1 MVKNRKKT
9 KKNINNRNK
18 VSEMLIKVGSEFIQ
32 SGSTVAQRENNLRIV
47 ASAWNMACH
56 EESLREKYIQDAVK
70 VYTEINNPDTE
81 HKEAYEHALRQLIN
95 RKLALFPS
103 EMRQIINVRMYEED
117 GKEQIWATS
126 LLQ

>member
-1 MVKNRKKT
+1 MKKRKKT
-9 KKNINNRNK
+9 GKKIDSHIK

-32 SGSTVAQRENNLRIV
+32 FGSTIEQRENNLRIV

-56 EESLREKYIQDAVK
+56 EELLREKYIQDAIM
-70 VYTEINNPDTE
+70 VYTRINNSDTE
-81 HKEAYEHALRQLIN
+81 HKEAYEHALRQLIS

-103 EMRQIINVRMYEED
+103 EMVQIINVRMYEED

-126 LLQ
+126 VKMT